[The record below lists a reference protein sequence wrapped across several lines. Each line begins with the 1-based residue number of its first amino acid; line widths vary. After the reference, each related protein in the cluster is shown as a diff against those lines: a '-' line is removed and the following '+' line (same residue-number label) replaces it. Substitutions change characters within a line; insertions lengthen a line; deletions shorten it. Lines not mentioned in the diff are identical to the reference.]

1 MLAKFVTLAIDL
13 GGREIKKVCDMMSQ
27 TRKEV
32 NKMEKYKLI
41 VRCQLIMGRPVTDDD
56 RKALDC
62 YHETPEFCVN
72 SSYEDVEIVDA
83 AYELFCAGKAEFR
96 CAESVELVRVA

>member
-1 MLAKFVTLAIDL
+1 MLAIFVMFATDL
-13 GGREIKKVCDMMSQ
+13 GGREIKKICDMISQ

-32 NKMEKYKLI
+32 NNMEKYKLI
-41 VRCQLIMGRPVTDDD
+41 VRCQLIMGRPITDDD

-72 SSYEDVEIVDA
+72 SGYEDVEIVDA
-83 AYELFCAGKAEFR
+83 AYELFCAGKPEFR
-96 CAESVELVRVA
+96 CTESVELVRVA